1 MLSERKRSWLCEHQR
16 LSEEVE
22 EARRSSQKDQRLS
35 EEVEE
40 ARRSSQ
46 KETDHLRARRGEV
59 DQGEQVYTH
68 TLSHTHT
75 HDDPD

>member
-1 MLSERKRSWLCEHQR
+1 MLSERKRRWQCEH
-16 LSEEVE
+16 
-22 EARRSSQKDQRLS
+22 QRLS

-68 TLSHTHT
+68 TLSLSHTHN
-75 HDDPD
+75 DPD